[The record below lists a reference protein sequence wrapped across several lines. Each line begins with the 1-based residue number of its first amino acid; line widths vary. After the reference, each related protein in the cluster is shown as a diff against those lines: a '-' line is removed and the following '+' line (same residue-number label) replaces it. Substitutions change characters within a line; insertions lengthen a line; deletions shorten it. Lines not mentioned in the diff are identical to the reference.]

1 MANRIHIRG
10 AQLVTMDATLGDF
23 PAADILIEDGAILAV
38 GPSLDGGGARDNRR
52 RRHDRAARH
61 HRRPYL
67 PVADRAA
74 RLRARPVARRL
85 LFEVPAAAQPLHGR
99 GQFQRRLDRRL
110 RDAVL
115 RHDHRRRL
123 LPRHPQSRLRA
134 RLARGAEGDR
144 HPPSLH
150 LFVHAGDAR
159 RVRAAGGSTGGR
171 PARLRRVPRSQ
182 GPHHHRLRRRID
194 RRTGPG
200 GAARL
205 RARAQGA
212 KLHPRQRDRHH
223 RQARRPGPARGPT
236 CW

>member
-10 AQLVTMDATLGDF
+10 AQLVTMDADAGRF
-23 PAADILIEDGAILAV
+23 PGGRHPDRGRRHPCRRPIARRRRRGAD
-38 GPSLDGGGARDNRR
+38 RR

-99 GQFQRRLDRRL
+99 RQFQRRLDRRL

-134 RLARGAEGDR
+134 CLDRGAEGNR

-150 LFVHAGDAR
+150 LFVHAADTR

-182 GPHHHRLRRRID
+182 EPHHHRLRRRID

-200 GAARL
+200 GRSSPS
-205 RARAQGA
+205 RAISR
-212 KLHPRQRDRHH
+212 
-223 RQARRPGPARGPT
+223 RQAASTSTRPAPSTSSPPRACSGPT